1 MPKTVEIWKPYENAM
16 VSSLGRF
23 KDTKG
28 VVKTPRPNKK
38 GYCRV
43 RINRKNYL
51 IHVLI
56 AKAFNLP
63 RREGQNEVNHKDGN
77 PSNNRLDNLEWATHR
92 ENMRHSYATNKNRLS
107 CAKKK
112 SKPVEARRL
121 GADEWVAYP
130 SQGAAAKALGVSP
143 GNISECCSGDRT
155 QAGGYE
161 FRRGEAN
168 EPAVLPGEVW
178 KPYENAKV
186 SSLGRFE
193 DTNGIVKTPIP
204 REDGYVCV
212 RVNGKLHLIHIL
224 IAKAFDLPRR
234 EGQNEVNHK
243 DGNPSNN
250 RLDNLEWATPGEN
263 MRHSYATNENR
274 RSNAGPVEGRQLG
287 ADEWVWYPS
296 GTAAAEALGVYATN
310 ISKCCRGDRKQTGG
324 YEFRKVEE
332 DAEEED

>member
-1 MPKTVEIWKPYENAM
+1 M

-23 KDTKG
+23 KDTRG
-28 VVKTPRPNKK
+28 VVKTPRPMKN

-43 RINRKNYL
+43 KINGKNYF

-77 PSNNRLDNLEWATHR
+77 PSNNRLDNLEWATRR
-92 ENMRHSYATNKNRLS
+92 ENIRHSYATNKNRRS

-112 SKPVEARRL
+112 SKPVEGRLL
-121 GADEWVAYP
+121 GADEWVWYP
-130 SQGAAAKALGVSP
+130 SQGAAAEALGVDH
-143 GNISECCSGDRT
+143 GNISRCCRKPGT

-161 FRRGEAN
+161 FRRGEPN

-178 KPYENAKV
+178 KPYESAKV

-204 REDGYVCV
+204 AADGYVHV
-212 RVNGKLHLIHIL
+212 RVNGKLHRIHIL

-250 RLDNLEWATPGEN
+250 RLDNLEWATRGEN
-263 MRHSYATNENR
+263 MRHSYATNEHR
-274 RSNAGPVEGRQLG
+274 RSSAEQNSGPVEGRRLG
-287 ADEWVWYPS
+287 TDEWVWYPS
-296 GTAAAEALGVYATN
+296 QSAAAEALGVNQGN
-310 ISKCCRGDRKQTGG
+310 ISSCCRGDYKQTGG
-324 YEFRKVEE
+324 YEFRK
-332 DAEEED
+332 AEEEAEEEEEE